1 VSKKYIAGCDSYLL
15 KNPPSKRGVS
25 ECVMEQGSA
34 VDAPAGYLP
43 PAPQE
48 ADAVSLLQDHVDLL
62 ALAMFDA
69 IRLLPQAEAEPAPLP
84 MFAGLPIATCA
95 VQPWDS
101 KVKALADKVVFEA
114 LTLDSMIDQLP
125 GADKSELQQLD
136 ELRELAATSA
146 KLQVELTERAAE
158 ARALM
163 TKANTKLDELA
174 DAVFAPAK

>member
-1 VSKKYIAGCDSYLL
+1 
-15 KNPPSKRGVS
+15 
-25 ECVMEQGSA
+25 
-34 VDAPAGYLP
+34 
-43 PAPQE
+43 
-48 ADAVSLLQDHVDLL
+48 VSLLQDHVDLL

-69 IRLLPQAEAEPAPLP
+69 IRLLPQAEADAPLP
-84 MFAGLPIATCA
+84 MFAGLAVATCA

-114 LTLDSMIDQLP
+114 QTLDSMIEQLP

-146 KLQVELTERAAE
+146 KLQVELTEKAAE

-163 TKANTKLDELA
+163 TEANTKLDELA
-174 DAVFAPAK
+174 EAVFAPAK

>member
-1 VSKKYIAGCDSYLL
+1 
-15 KNPPSKRGVS
+15 
-25 ECVMEQGSA
+25 MEQGGT
-34 VDAPAGYLP
+34 VDAPAGSLP

-84 MFAGLPIATCA
+84 MFAGLAVATCA

-114 LTLDSMIDQLP
+114 QTLDSMIDQLP

-136 ELRELAATSA
+136 ELRELAASSA
-146 KLQVELTERAAE
+146 KLQVELTEKAAE

-163 TKANTKLDELA
+163 TEANTKLDELA